1 MSHGPELPLDWEEGL
16 FVLLSRL
23 WRRVRPGKPALC
35 RAEAV
40 RLTDEAG
47 ALACLAS
54 VVAGEP
60 IRLLE
65 AGGVG
70 GVRGP
75 ELLLPPTFDLGGT
88 AAENRAALIV
98 RIVTGATVRRLGLD
112 DTSGPATVEAFRQA
126 SRLLHAE
133 LPGFA
138 AVYSAA
144 AALVRSARPDPADA
158 PLLAALNLDVPWVPL
173 TADRP
178 ALPLWGT
185 ILVPVGAALAGAGEQ
200 LPSRSTGIERRRAI
214 DEAQRI
220 TLNEEKAREQ
230 VLIHS
235 FEKVET
241 LDEHRG
247 QLRRMDGSD
256 ELDAHADALDEVDL
270 RELLR
275 GGEPAH
281 SMLRAEIGIDA
292 GVPDVSDVLP
302 GETGQAYD
310 EWDARAGA
318 FKKAWCTV
326 YPSRL
331 REGDSAWLAAALARN
346 RRVIDTLAERLSQHR
361 ARRRP
366 RNRERDGDD
375 IDLDALADERAD
387 RRAGRAPAE
396 RVYMRK
402 ARPERSFATTVLLD
416 ISLSTDAWME
426 DARVLDVARDAVLA
440 LGEVADRLGDDL
452 QVLAF
457 ASHTRT
463 RCRVWTL
470 RDWNEPWSA
479 ARARLGSLRPQGYT
493 RIGPALRHSTA
504 QLVKHGADR
513 RLLLL
518 VSDGR
523 PTDLD
528 RYEGR
533 HGMADVRHAL
543 AEARSKGVH
552 THVLAID
559 NGARDT
565 LAACFGEGA
574 WHIVPHPRALPE
586 ALGTVYGR
594 LRG

>member
-1 MSHGPELPLDWEEGL
+1 MPRGPELPLDWEEGL
-16 FVLLSRL
+16 FVLLTRL
-23 WRRVRPGKPALC
+23 WRRVAPGKKAIT
-35 RAEAV
+35 RAEAI
-40 RLTDEAG
+40 RLPDEAG

-60 IRLLE
+60 IRVLE

-70 GVRGP
+70 GVRGA
-75 ELLLPPTFDLGGT
+75 ELLVPAAFDLGGST
-88 AAENRAALIV
+88 AENRAALVV
-98 RIVTGATVRRLGLD
+98 RVVTGATVRRLGLD
-112 DTSGPATVEAFRQA
+112 RATGPAIVEAFRGA
-126 SRLLHAE
+126 SRLLHQE
-133 LPGFA
+133 LPGFEAVYTA
-138 AVYSAA
+138 AVE
-144 AALVRSARPDPADA
+144 LTRRSRPDPADA
-158 PLLAALNLDVPWVPL
+158 SLLAAFNLDAPWVPG
-173 TADRP
+173 AIERP

-185 ILVPVGAALAGAGEQ
+185 ILLPVGAADGVAGGE
-200 LPSRSTGIERRRAI
+200 LPSRPTGTERKRSI

-256 ELDAHADALDEVDL
+256 ELDDHTDALEEVDL

-275 GGEPAH
+275 GGEPAA

-302 GETGQAYD
+302 SETGQAYD

-318 FKKAWCTV
+318 FKKGWCTV

-331 REGDSAWLAAALARN
+331 YAADPAWLGAALARN
-346 RRVIDTLAERLSQHR
+346 RRVIDALAERLSQHR

-387 RRAGRAPAE
+387 RAAGRAPTE
-396 RVYMRK
+396 RVYIRK
-402 ARPERSFATTVLLD
+402 SRPERSFATTVLLD
-416 ISLSTDAWME
+416 ISLSTDAWIE
-426 DARVLDVARDAVLA
+426 ESRVLDVARDAVLA

-470 RDWNEPWSA
+470 RDWHEPWPS
-479 ARARLGSLRPQGYT
+479 ARARLGALRPQGYT

-504 QLVKHGADR
+504 ELVKHGADR

-533 HGMADVRHAL
+533 HGTADVRHAL
-543 AEARSKGVH
+543 AEARAKGVH

-565 LAACFGEGA
+565 LAACFGDGA